1 MTSRCTKTNT
11 QISLSKNPCQHCMKK
26 EEELE
31 EKRGRTWGEKIS
43 NWKGKERKGT
53 ADVWVVAADCL
64 HAGYY
69 LLSRALNPHE
79 SARR

>member
-1 MTSRCTKTNT
+1 MSA
-11 QISLSKNPCQHCMKK
+11 LY
-26 EEELE
+26 
-31 EKRGRTWGEKIS
+31 EKRGRTSGEKREELGEKRFQIG
-43 NWKGKERKGT
+43 NERKGT
-53 ADVWVVAADCL
+53 ADVWVVVAADCL

>member
-1 MTSRCTKTNT
+1 
-11 QISLSKNPCQHCMKK
+11 MKK

-31 EKRGRTWGEKIS
+31 EQRGRTWGEK
-43 NWKGKERKGT
+43 NFKFVKERKGT
-53 ADVWVVAADCL
+53 ADVWVVVAADCL

>member
-1 MTSRCTKTNT
+1 
-11 QISLSKNPCQHCMKK
+11 MKK
-26 EEELE
+26 EEEL
-31 EKRGRTWGEKIS
+31 GEKGLQII
-43 NWKGKERKGT
+43 KERKGT
-53 ADVWVVAADCL
+53 ADVWVVVAADCL